1 LKIPIKQYW
10 QLLVTYLKPL
20 KRRVIALSVLLL
32 TSIGLQIVNPQVIRY
47 FIDAA
52 TEGTASTSK
61 LTIAALLF
69 LVMAIIQQI
78 TAVAATY
85 FSEDVA
91 WKATNRLRR
100 DLAMHCLRLDMSFHN
115 RTTPGELIER
125 IETDVTAL
133 ANFFSQFTIRIFGNL
148 ILLVGVLIVLFLEDW
163 RIGLAFTVFALLTL
177 YILNKLRSIAI
188 PHWRDAHAASAEVFG
203 FLEERLAG
211 TEDIRSSGANKYA
224 LYRFD
229 EHLNKRVKRWQ
240 KAWWHNYAV
249 IFVLRGLRVVNVV
262 IAMALGYMLLR
273 GDYISLG
280 TAYIVVYYTDVLF
293 RPLEQITQQI
303 QELQRAGGS
312 IIRIQEL
319 YAETS
324 HILDVDKGDIP
335 QGPLLV
341 SFDNVTFR
349 YNDEEVVLQEVD
361 FTLQPGRVIGLLGR
375 TGAGKSTIARLLFRL
390 YDVTDGGI
398 GLGGVDLRDTSLEQV
413 RRSVGMVTQDV
424 QLFRGTIRDNITFFD
439 NTISDERIMAVMDE
453 LGLREWVA
461 SLTDGLDTELEFD
474 GRGLSAGEGQLLA
487 FTRVFLRD
495 PGLIIMDEASSRLD
509 PATEMLI
516 ERAVDK
522 LLKDRT
528 GIIIAHR
535 LKTVE
540 RADEIMILEKGRI
553 LEHGERRA
561 LAADASSHFAK
572 LLKVGLEEVLA

>member
-1 LKIPIKQYW
+1 MKIPIKQYW
-10 QLLVTYLKPL
+10 HLLVTYLKPL
-20 KRRVIALSVLLL
+20 KRRVIALAVLLL
-32 TSIGLQIVNPQVIRY
+32 TSIGLQIVNPQIIRY

-52 TEGTASTSK
+52 TEGTEATSK
-61 LTIAALLF
+61 LTIAAALF
-69 LVMAIIQQI
+69 LVMAIVQQA

-148 ILLVGVLIVLFLEDW
+148 ILLLGVLVVLYWEDW
-163 RIGLAFTVFALLTL
+163 RIGLAFTTFAVFTL
-177 YILNKLRSIAI
+177 YILNRLRSIAI
-188 PHWRDAHAASAEVFG
+188 PYWREAHAASADVFG

-211 TEDIRSSGANKYA
+211 TEDIRSSGATKYA

-262 IAMALGYMLLR
+262 IAMTLGFMLLQ
-273 GDYISLG
+273 GDHISLG
-280 TAYIVVYYTDVLF
+280 TAYIIVYYTDVLF

-324 HILDVDKGDIP
+324 HILDVDKEDIP
-335 QGPLLV
+335 QGPLRV
-341 SFDNVTFR
+341 NFDHVTFE
-349 YNDEEVVLQEVD
+349 YNEEEVVLQNID
-361 FTLQPGRVIGLLGR
+361 FTLQQGRVIGLLGR

-390 YDVTDGGI
+390 YDVSEGGI
-398 GLGGVDLRDTSLEQV
+398 CLAGVDLRNTSLEQV
-413 RRSVGMVTQDV
+413 RQRVGMVTQDV

-439 NTISDERIMAVMDE
+439 DTISDERIMAVMDE
-453 LGLREWVA
+453 LGLRGWVE
-461 SLTDGLDTELEFD
+461 SLTDGLETELEFD

-495 PGLIIMDEASSRLD
+495 PGLIILDEASSRLD

-516 ERAVDK
+516 ERAVEK
-522 LLKDRT
+522 LLQDRT

-540 RADEIMILEKGRI
+540 RADEIMILDNGRI
-553 LEHGERRA
+553 LEHGDRRL
-561 LAADASSHFAK
+561 LAADSTSRFAK